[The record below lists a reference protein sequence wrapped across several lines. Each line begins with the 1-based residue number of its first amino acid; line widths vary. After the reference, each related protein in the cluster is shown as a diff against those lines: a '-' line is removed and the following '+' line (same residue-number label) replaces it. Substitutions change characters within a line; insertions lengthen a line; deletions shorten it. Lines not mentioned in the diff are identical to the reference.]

1 MYDTEFHCAL
11 CPESPVTYL
20 HGISIPL
27 LKNNIFL
34 IKRRFLKLH
43 SDEHYKKPKL
53 AAYAEMEFV
62 IRAAET
68 FSTHLNNSAT
78 VHVIGNPNKWHMQR

>member
-1 MYDTEFHCAL
+1 
-11 CPESPVTYL
+11 
-20 HGISIPL
+20 
-27 LKNNIFL
+27 
-34 IKRRFLKLH
+34 LH